1 MVEGNRFDDSN
12 RLPSSVST
20 KPHYGPTASAAVCDP
35 TCRPSHYSIRLL
47 TDLEA
52 LLYKGASITTLTV
65 HEPVECITLHAAS
78 PLVLH
83 ESNAF
88 LFSTGSAL
96 AQESHAPKR
105 WSDHVEYDGE
115 KAKLFF
121 HGGKIEPAEYKMAL
135 RWHGELNGS
144 MKGYYTSTY
153 PRKGGEEGQTHV
165 FACTQFQPTSARR
178 AFPCFDEPHF
188 KAIWQLSM
196 ISRVGTTSLS
206 NMHVDHVEIM
216 QDRRRF
222 PSDELLDDDFYFDAK
237 ATDQDSTGNIEF
249 DQAKGALGVSK
260 APSETDQSIV
270 ETDWV
275 VVSKAKGWHIMHFHP
290 TPLLSSYLVAFA
302 NGQFEYREDHFTSVG
317 MDGRTRD
324 VILRF
329 YATWDQID
337 KTLLAL
343 ETTRRLV
350 PKYEQV
356 FDIPF
361 PLLKLDTLVVN
372 DFDLGA
378 MENLGLQMGRTSA
391 YTFDDSKGSSVAA
404 RKGVVSITSHEI
416 SHTWFGDMVSMDCV
430 RHTYGRMSHDRPPR
444 TYLERP
450 SLLRIRT
457 PRPRIKLDAL
467 RSSHPIEVR
476 VPDEAAI
483 SQAFDGISYSKG
495 ASVLK
500 QLCQWIGEDKF
511 IEGVTIYLKKHLWGN
526 TKTIYLWE
534 GIAKSS
540 GEDVAKVMDNWV
552 NKIGFPYVEVEESV
566 KGLKLTQHRFLSSGD
581 ATAEEDETLWHIPLQ
596 LLTVDPRTGE
606 RKVNRTLLFSDREME
621 IALPDIEK
629 KIYKLNAE
637 SCGVYRVLYPA
648 SRLERL
654 GEEAIRPD
662 SSLSLTDRM
671 GLIQDASVLASSG
684 YSESSS
690 FLALANLIA
699 PTEKEYLVFSEISSA
714 LSAISSVWWEE
725 DESVLEG
732 LAKLK
737 KRWFAKVAKR
747 LGLDPIEGERLEDVE
762 LRALSWSTMASSED
776 PATIK
781 EFQRRFRPF
790 VESNDSSLIPSN
802 LFLTIFRTCV
812 QHGGAEEF
820 AKALQV
826 IFERLNPVQFSAAV
840 SALCSTLDEKRLQET
855 LEFVLSKQVKT
866 QDVSSFFE
874 WLSMN
879 PLAKRKLWGLLKSNF
894 DALIKRLD
902 GNFQAPYIFGKAFN
916 TFTTDKDADEVEHF
930 FEGKDTHIFQQAL
943 DQNIPMLFLSASTQ
957 GLEAIRANAAWLR
970 RDRKDLRTWLQKN
983 DHISA

>member
-12 RLPSSVST
+12 RLPSSVS
-20 KPHYGPTASAAVCDP
+20 
-35 TCRPSHYSIRLL
+35 PSHYSIRLL

-78 PLVLH
+78 PLVFH

-270 ETDWV
+270 ETDWI
-275 VVSKAKGWHIMHFHP
+275 VVSKAKDWHIMHFHP

-391 YTFDDSKGSSVAA
+391 YTFDDSKGSSVAV

-416 SHTWFGDMVSMDCV
+416 SHTWFGDMVSMDWWS
-430 RHTYGRMSHDRPPR
+430 GL
-444 TYLERP
+444 YLNEA
-450 SLLRIRT
+450 LLRIRT
-457 PRPRIKLDAL
+457 PRPPIKLDAL

-526 TKTIYLWE
+526 TKTIDLWE

-581 ATAEEDETLWHIPLQ
+581 ATAEKDKTLWHIPLQ

-762 LRALSWSTMASSED
+762 LRALSWSTMASIED

-790 VESNDSSLIPSN
+790 VESNDSSLISSD

-826 IFERLNPVQFSAAV
+826 IFERPNPVQLSAAV
-840 SALCSTLDEKRLQET
+840 SALCSTRDEKRLQET

-866 QDVSSFFE
+866 QDVSSFFA

-943 DQNIPMLFLSASTQ
+943 DQ